1 MKSISRPGETISSS
15 GFDSRP
21 GGKGANQAVAIA
33 KAGGNVDFI
42 GIVGPNGKWLIDELR
57 GHGVGVDRMVIDEV
71 SASRF
76 IVLAVVLRVNTEYYN
91 WESVD
96 SSRRRWGKL
105 DW

>member
-15 GFDSRP
+15 DFESRP

-33 KAGGNVDFI
+33 KAGGNVDFV

-57 GHGVGVDRMVIDEV
+57 GHGVGVDRMVIVEV
-71 SASRF
+71 RTPHL
-76 IVLAVVLRVNTEYYN
+76 IVPTVVLRVRIECYN

-96 SSRRRWGKL
+96 PNRRRWGEL